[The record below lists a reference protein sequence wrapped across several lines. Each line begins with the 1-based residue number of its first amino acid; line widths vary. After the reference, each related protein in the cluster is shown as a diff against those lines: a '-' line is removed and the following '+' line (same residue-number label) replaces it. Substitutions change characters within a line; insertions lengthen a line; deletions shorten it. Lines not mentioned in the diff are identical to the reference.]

1 MDRIVLHVDMDAFY
15 ASVEQRDNPD
25 LRGQPVIV
33 GGRPSDRGVVAAA
46 SYEARQ
52 YGIRSAMPTA
62 RALKLCPHAQVIRGR
77 MGHYREIS
85 HQLREV
91 MGAYTDWVEPLSLDE
106 AYLDL
111 TPAADGFDEAERV
124 GHALKRR
131 IRERTRLTCSVGIGP
146 NKSVA
151 KLASDHA
158 KPDGFVVV
166 RPDEVDAFLGPLSV
180 RALSGVGSATGA
192 KLGEM
197 GVFTVAELRERPLSQ
212 LTEAFGKWG
221 VDLYQRARGN
231 DERPVNPDHDP
242 KQLSRETTFAE
253 DRRDMNDLERV
264 LDALSEEVAADLRAE
279 GRRARTV
286 QIKARYAD
294 FTTITRSVTL
304 AEPIDDVGVI
314 REAARVLFQSRVE
327 QPEGGFRLLGV
338 GVGNLSDGQS
348 RQLPLFPE
356 FEASSATQLA
366 QVRRTLR
373 RRLASQRH

>member
-1 MDRIVLHVDMDAFY
+1 MERIVLHVDMDAFY

-33 GGRPSDRGVVAAA
+33 GGQPSDRGVVAAA

-62 RALKLCPHAQVIRGR
+62 RALKLCPHAQIIRGR
-77 MGHYREIS
+77 MGYYREIS
-85 HQLREV
+85 HELRDL
-91 MGAYTDWVEPLSLDE
+91 MRAYTDRVEPLSLDE
-106 AYLDL
+106 AYLEL
-111 TPAADGFDEAERV
+111 TPTVADYDDAARV
-124 GHALKRR
+124 GHELKRR
-131 IRERTRLTCSVGIGP
+131 IRERTRLTSSVGIGP

-166 RPDEVDAFLGPLSV
+166 RPHEVDAFLGPLSV
-180 RALSGVGSATGA
+180 GELSGVGSATEA
-192 KLGEM
+192 KLREM
-197 GVFTVAELRERPLSQ
+197 GVFTVAELRERSLPQ

-221 VDLYQRARGN
+221 ADLYQRARGT

-253 DRRDMNDLERV
+253 DRRDVDDLLRV
-264 LDALSEEVAADLRAE
+264 LDDLSQEVAEDLHAE

-304 AEPIDDVGVI
+304 AEPIDDVDVI
-314 REAARVLFQSRVE
+314 QEVARLLFQTRV
-327 QPEGGFRLLGV
+327 QQREGGFRLLGV
-338 GVGNLSDGQS
+338 GVGNLRDGRS

-356 FEASSATQLA
+356 LQASSATRLA
-366 QVRRTLR
+366 HLRETLR
-373 RRLASQRH
+373 RRLASDQG